1 MEEKG
6 RILSLRIAHYDRPL
20 IAGSSR
26 LLRRRQR
33 QHPPSETIA
42 IPSAADDLRP
52 RAVTTQR
59 RPAFDPTARC
69 FWIEAGER
77 QTATI
82 ICCRKSEIKLSFPHE
97 QFCAAPWPRLRAT
110 VPLLSRTEE
119 APRKSFARRKNPH
132 LWLLN
137 YLGFSRPN
145 RDLSMCYPAQSKTQ
159 TDRWN
164 RWREGAEPA
173 PSEGKRPGAPRGVDA
188 TSLVKSYSSSSSG
201 SGFASAPGMR

>member
-132 LWLLN
+132 LWLLD
-137 YLGFSRPN
+137 YLGFPWILASESRLINVLPGPKQNPN
-145 RDLSMCYPAQSKTQ
+145 GSMEPLARRSRAGSIRRQAAWRPA
-159 TDRWN
+159 RGGCN
-164 RWREGAEPA
+164 EP
-173 PSEGKRPGAPRGVDA
+173 R
-188 TSLVKSYSSSSSG
+188 
-201 SGFASAPGMR
+201 